1 MRSIDVVIPCYRYG
15 HFLSDCVQS
24 VLAQSGVTVRVL
36 IIDDASPDNTADV
49 AREWARADSRVNV
62 LKHASNRGHIATF
75 NEGIAWAAAD
85 YMVLLSADDYLLPGA
100 LARSTRVM
108 DDHPSVGL
116 VFGRAIVQQ
125 DDRTEDVAAPPGLG
139 PGTRILSGIEFIH
152 LSRAKNIVLA
162 PTVVV
167 RTSLQ
172 KKVGGYSP
180 QLTHSGDMGMWLR
193 FAAHAELGFIDQ
205 AQAVYRRHTTN
216 MSTTYSPEQDLAQRR
231 EAFEDFLSS
240 CAPVLANIDDLR
252 TWFVHEL
259 ALDAV
264 RSASRA
270 FNEGAMG
277 LSDRLCNAALEMD
290 PSVGSSLSW
299 FVLGCKRRL
308 GLRASQFLRPAVDLA
323 RQMLWR

>member
-24 VLAQSGVTVRVL
+24 VLTQSGVTVRVL

-49 AREWARADSRVNV
+49 ARELARADSRVNV

-116 VFGRAIVQQ
+116 VFGRAMVQQ

-152 LSRAKNIVLA
+152 LSGAKNIVLA

-172 KKVGGYSP
+172 KKVGGYSA

-193 FAAHAELGFIDQ
+193 FAAHADVAFIDQ
-205 AQAVYRRHTTN
+205 AQAVYRRHAAN
-216 MSTTYSPEQDLAQRR
+216 MSTTYSPEQDLAQRKA
-231 EAFEDFLSS
+231 AFEDFLRS

-252 TWFVHEL
+252 TWFVQEL

-290 PSVGSSLSW
+290 PSVGSTLSW
-299 FVLGCKRRL
+299 FVLVCKRRL

>member
-1 MRSIDVVIPCYRYG
+1 MSSIDVVIPCYRYG

-24 VLAQSGVTVRVL
+24 VLTQSGVTVRVL

-49 AREWARADSRVNV
+49 ARELARADSRVNV

-75 NEGIAWAAAD
+75 NEGIAWAASD

-100 LARSTRVM
+100 LVRATRVM

-125 DDRTEDVAAPPGLG
+125 DGQREDVPAPPGLG
-139 PGTRILSGIEFIH
+139 PGTRILSGIEFIR
-152 LSRAKNIVLA
+152 LGGAKNIVLA

-172 KKVGGYSP
+172 KKVGGYSA

-193 FAAHAELGFIDQ
+193 FAAYAEVAFIDQ
-205 AQAVYRRHTTN
+205 AQAVYRRHTAN
-216 MSTTYSPEQDLAQRR
+216 MSTTYSPEQDLAQRKA
-231 EAFEDFLSS
+231 AFEDFLSS
-240 CAPVLANIDDLR
+240 CAPVLANIDELR
-252 TWFVHEL
+252 TWFVQEL

-277 LSDRLCNAALEMD
+277 LSDRLCGAALKID
-290 PSVGSSLSW
+290 PRVERTPSW
-299 FVLGCKRRL
+299 WALACKRRL
-308 GLRASQFLRPAVDLA
+308 GRRAWQLLQPAANQV
-323 RQMLWR
+323 RRMIVR